1 MIHLFLNG
9 AAASAGGGLTYL
21 RNVIPQLARRG
32 DVRATVVV
40 DETLRREF
48 QETSNVSFV
57 NFVFSSNSA
66 LRFVQEQT
74 RLRLLIARSGADV
87 LISAGNFALR
97 NSPVPQILLSRNSLY
112 TSQDFYRDLRQRRNY
127 GLFLDTWLR
136 GVVARKSIHWADRTV
151 APSHAFAQEL
161 SRWAHH
167 TIITIQHGFDADAF
181 FSDTAPLPEH
191 ARRLLTPHEGAI
203 RLLFVSHYNYY
214 RNFETLLRAIPIL
227 RNRLAPRKVE
237 VVFTCKFRSGEN
249 LGTYSSDRVAQLIE
263 ESDVTSSVV
272 ELGAV
277 PYSKLHHVYR
287 ACDVYVTPAYAESFA
302 HPLVEAMASGL
313 PIVASDTSVHREIC
327 GPAALYFSCFSPEE
341 LADAVVS
348 ATAERESERLSEEGL
363 RRAKMYSW
371 EVHVS
376 KLLGLAEE
384 LLEQK
389 KVENRQADIKE

>member
-1 MIHLFLNG
+1 
-9 AAASAGGGLTYL
+9 
-21 RNVIPQLARRG
+21 
-32 DVRATVVV
+32 
-40 DETLRREF
+40 
-48 QETSNVSFV
+48 
-57 NFVFSSNSA
+57 
-66 LRFVQEQT
+66 
-74 RLRLLIARSGADV
+74 
-87 LISAGNFALR
+87 
-97 NSPVPQILLSRNSLY
+97 
-112 TSQDFYRDLRQRRNY
+112 
-127 GLFLDTWLR
+127 
-136 GVVARKSIHWADRTV
+136 
-151 APSHAFAQEL
+151 
-161 SRWAHH
+161 
-167 TIITIQHGFDADAF
+167 
-181 FSDTAPLPEH
+181 
-191 ARRLLTPHEGAI
+191 
-203 RLLFVSHYNYY
+203 
-214 RNFETLLRAIPIL
+214 
-227 RNRLAPRKVE
+227 
-237 VVFTCKFRSGEN
+237 VFTCKFRSGEN
-249 LGTYSSDRVAQLIE
+249 PGTYSSDRVAQLIE